1 MLRIIIMVR
10 LVALV
15 LAVATMIVTL
25 IIVWVVNVAAPTLPF
40 MDVHPVIQTVA
51 VVHVKQTITCTCTV
65 IAAPPDRVAA
75 LNVIMDFP
83 VPLDQLTFLSA
94 DTVLVLVVTVAVIV
108 HLGLVCRKYV
118 LVQKIITMKT
128 TNALHVVLV

>member
-1 MLRIIIMVR
+1 
-10 LVALV
+10 
-15 LAVATMIVTL
+15 
-25 IIVWVVNVAAPTLPF
+25 
-40 MDVHPVIQTVA
+40 
-51 VVHVKQTITCTCTV
+51 
-65 IAAPPDRVAA
+65 
-75 LNVIMDFP
+75 MDFP